1 MMKFNIQCNRMLLKL
16 KIFYAHCPHMTF
28 NYLSNTISLLSGG
41 TATAP
46 TRCSPAIT
54 GTTWQRTRRRSPP
67 PRCCCSASSSPRSP
81 PRARPPWWWRAG
93 GCGPGTSTSRAP
105 PPARTTTPPSTRP
118 RPSPP
123 STPTAPPATPTTG
136 QPSPGLAL
144 VVSQLW
150 LYWTYSKL
158 CGMENTETWNGT
170 NYFRKNARTRTI
182 NRTIVVSC
190 CSQCRTNRRGRYRLS
205 PSA

>member
-1 MMKFNIQCNRMLLKL
+1 MSIVHL
-16 KIFYAHCPHMTF
+16 TF

-46 TRCSPAIT
+46 TRCSPAMTT
-54 GTTWQRTRRRSPP
+54 GTTPRTRKRSPP

-81 PRARPPWWWRAG
+81 PRARPPWRWRAG

-123 STPTAPPATPTTG
+123 STQTAPPATPTTG
-136 QPSPGLAL
+136 QPSPCLFSSCCL
-144 VVSQLW
+144 SIVVVLDVF
-150 LYWTYSKL
+150 KVV
-158 CGMENTETWNGT
+158 WNG
-170 NYFRKNARTRTI
+170 NYRDLEWHQLFPQE
-182 NRTIVVSC
+182 
-190 CSQCRTNRRGRYRLS
+190 CSH
-205 PSA
+205 

>member
-1 MMKFNIQCNRMLLKL
+1 MTHMT
-16 KIFYAHCPHMTF
+16 HMTF
-28 NYLSNTISLLSGG
+28 NYLSNTISLLLGG

-54 GTTWQRTRRRSPP
+54 GTTPRTRRRPP
-67 PRCCCSASSSPRSP
+67 APRCCCSASSLPRCP
-81 PRARPPWWWRAG
+81 PRARPPWRWRAG

-123 STPTAPPATPTTG
+123 STQTAPPATPTTG
-136 QPSPGLAL
+136 QPSPCLAL

-158 CGMENTETWNGT
+158 CGMETTETWNGT
-170 NYFRKNARTRTI
+170 NYFHKNARTRTI
-182 NRTIVVSC
+182 NSC
-190 CSQCRTNRRGRYRLS
+190 
-205 PSA
+205 